1 MRSGVPRIEPGG
13 AAKGGKRSRQPTH
26 LGQRHAALAT
36 TPGGGASIGGDA
48 IPGIGSRARQDRRGG
63 QCRLPAQVRLGAV
76 AQEAYFGQRTQA
88 GAVLARTGRRP
99 WERDRGLPLC
109 RFRASRS
116 GSAALLEF
124 ATAAAGAGIIAPWPS
139 RRRGG
144 PWATAQGVAPDG
156 AEDRRTP
163 RSARRLL
170 ARSTGIGWAM
180 SPGPHGDWASD
191 DAGIEVQARGIWTQR
206 RPSNQRGPRAGAS
219 TGSGEPPHPSRARAP
234 GLPDLARRLRPCARG
249 HIVAG
254 GALKRNGTSPPAVP
268 TGPAAVRPALS
279 RGGGG
284 GSRRTQ
290 RVPSRAPPASPAP
303 APASTDRTNG
313 HCNRTENNVFRPR
326 EVL

>member
-1 MRSGVPRIEPGG
+1 MARIRNPGRFPPHDESTARRPRRRPIARRDRPTRPAHRPILGRARRPGDRLPSPRHPGPADAAPGRDRGMPPRRLASWSPGAGSRSPRRADRGAAAADRARGAQRRPRIEPGG

-206 RPSNQRGPRAGAS
+206 RPSN
-219 TGSGEPPHPSRARAP
+219 
-234 GLPDLARRLRPCARG
+234 
-249 HIVAG
+249 
-254 GALKRNGTSPPAVP
+254 
-268 TGPAAVRPALS
+268 
-279 RGGGG
+279 
-284 GSRRTQ
+284 
-290 RVPSRAPPASPAP
+290 
-303 APASTDRTNG
+303 
-313 HCNRTENNVFRPR
+313 
-326 EVL
+326 